1 MLYEKKA
8 TVVNFAKKGE
18 DIHDQDI
25 IQLANEGQQVP
36 GNFDK
41 VQNIFLAKMANGSE
55 KNISVNQTSINNLVD
70 AFGKDS
76 KQWIGKDI
84 KVWLNRENVSGRFVQ
99 VMYLTHPD
107 QVLGESYQ
115 DVNAELDEIKE

>member
-8 TVVNFAKKGE
+8 TVGNFAKKGE

-25 IQLANEGQQVP
+25 IQLVNEGQQVP